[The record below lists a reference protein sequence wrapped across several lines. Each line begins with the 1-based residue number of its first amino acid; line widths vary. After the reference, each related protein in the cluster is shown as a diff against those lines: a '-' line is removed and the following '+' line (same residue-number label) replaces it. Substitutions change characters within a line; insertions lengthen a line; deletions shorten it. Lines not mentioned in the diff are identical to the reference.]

1 MKLSVLLTICLAD
14 YEKLF
19 KEGRNALFLSNI
31 FSLFVPCFD
40 RRLNLIMLVLLKMI
54 GGKVMSKKE
63 DVEKLFEGIED
74 EYFFDC
80 ILEFAKVILKHTK
93 KSGK

>member
-31 FSLFVPCFD
+31 FLILVPCFD

-54 GGKVMSKKE
+54 AEKFIGQLQTYVLFMLAIDKE
-63 DVEKLFEGIED
+63 SSYTYLTDK
-74 EYFFDC
+74 
-80 ILEFAKVILKHTK
+80 EF
-93 KSGK
+93 S